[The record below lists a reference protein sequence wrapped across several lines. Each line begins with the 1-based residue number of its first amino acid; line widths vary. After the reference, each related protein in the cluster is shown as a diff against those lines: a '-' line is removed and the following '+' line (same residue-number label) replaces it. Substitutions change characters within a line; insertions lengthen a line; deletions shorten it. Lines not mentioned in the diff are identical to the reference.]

1 MRNSGLHLGTKNVVF
16 LLHPLHPTLHLTAEL
31 TGLLLRLL
39 LDGLGPSVG
48 LQLYAGGPL
57 LQGGVSLGVRFQGGD
72 PGLGLGQ

>member
-16 LLHPLHPTLHLTAEL
+16 LLHSLHPTLHLTAEL

-48 LQLYAGGPL
+48 LQLYAGGAL
-57 LQGGVSLGVRFQGGD
+57 LQGGVSFGVRFQGGD